1 MVPEI
6 TARLSRTVCAM
17 RSTRPAPTAAFA
29 ALLKDVDLGRKLS
42 ESGSPL
48 TVLIVLSSALLAPMR

>member
-6 TARLSRTVCAM
+6 TTRLSRRGCVV

-29 ALLKDVDLGRKLS
+29 ALLKNFDLGRKLS
-42 ESGSPL
+42 ECG
-48 TVLIVLSSALLAPMR
+48 VLIVGFYDWVAG

>member
-1 MVPEI
+1 
-6 TARLSRTVCAM
+6 M
-17 RSTRPAPTAAFA
+17 RSTRPKPTAAFA

-42 ESGSPL
+42 ESGSQL